1 MLDRGG
7 VKKKNYENSSLNL
20 NEHLKVIWLA
30 EWWMHFWHSALR
42 AQLLLFLW
50 THQFPSATKRASFA
64 VDTRI
69 EFNFCHESKIWTV
82 KTHFSRM
89 ENNNCAQHFRPLAFV
104 SQASER
110 KTAWTALKII
120 VMLWLSFSLYMK
132 FFPDAQSAHTAVHFF
147 GLRPFNRHNYYFYAS
162 LSATI
167 TSAMGAWISTH
178 LCNAISLTC
187 WCSLAVARWQRP
199 LHNFIHLLIY
209 FSFAASIARVACGN
223 CSIWFDNSMI
233 HAVMIFMWQRSP
245 RVLTSCNSISIAA
258 GEGGQDAEEEQQR
271 IIIYHSIRLEHRN
284 IGCMCVCVR
293 VCARAIVRQACIG
306 L

>member
-132 FFPDAQSAHTAVHFF
+132 FFSRRPIGPYGSAL
-147 GLRPFNRHNYYFYAS
+147 LRP
-162 LSATI
+162 ATI
-167 TSAMGAWISTH
+167 QSSQLLF
-178 LCNAISLTC
+178 LCESECHDYLRYGRMNKHPF
-187 WCSLAVARWQRP
+187 V
-199 LHNFIHLLIY
+199 
-209 FSFAASIARVACGN
+209 
-223 CSIWFDNSMI
+223 
-233 HAVMIFMWQRSP
+233 
-245 RVLTSCNSISIAA
+245 
-258 GEGGQDAEEEQQR
+258 
-271 IIIYHSIRLEHRN
+271 
-284 IGCMCVCVR
+284 
-293 VCARAIVRQACIG
+293 
-306 L
+306 